1 MSVLTNLPDPGSYKT
16 PDTTAALHTFKSK
29 LFAGEVGTPS
39 GSLAGVVITQ
49 PARNWTAEEEAAI
62 AEYNES
68 IGDEGAEDTTYAT
81 PTIASTMRASN
92 QSETFPT
99 PLHAVVRYL
108 ESIPSREDVVI
119 TASLGKITFKALN
132 VSITDYGVAFIVKKD
147 AMQFE
152 PHINATLK
160 FTYKGQDYDVVYAGG
175 FFTFDKMPFTFV
187 SFLRVTEQ

>member
-39 GSLAGVVITQ
+39 GSLAGVVIAQ
-49 PARNWTAEEEAAI
+49 PARNWTTEEEMAI
-62 AEYNES
+62 VDNDNVGE
-68 IGDEGAEDTTYAT
+68 EGMEDNMYAT
-81 PTIASTMRASN
+81 PPINSTMRASN
-92 QSETFPT
+92 QSDPFPT
-99 PLHAVVRYL
+99 PMHAIVKYL
-108 ESIPSREDVVI
+108 ESVPSREDVVI
-119 TASLGKITFKALN
+119 TAALGKISFKALN
-132 VSITDYGVAFIVKKD
+132 VSITEYGVAFIVKKD

-160 FTYKGQDYDVVYAGG
+160 FTHKGQDYDVVYAGG

-187 SFLRVTEQ
+187 SFLRVTD